1 MNSIQFT
8 LNQWEF
14 RSHTVHELSAPG
26 ATGTAVGQRRDGRLG
41 GRSWWWGSGRWQA
54 RASRSRLLTWMDV
67 LSCVR
72 VRLRVFSQ
80 GFGVAASLDT
90 TLVLSSIC
98 VEDEAPLTT
107 AQLAPF
113 WEVSCID

>member
-14 RSHTVHELSAPG
+14 HSHTVHELSAPG

-54 RASRSRLLTWMDV
+54 RASRSRQLTRMVV

-72 VRLRVFSQ
+72 VRARVFSQ
-80 GFGVAASLDT
+80 GLGFAASLNISLIVT
-90 TLVLSSIC
+90 YIC
-98 VEDEAPLTT
+98 VLEEGDCDSIGGSGHHEYP
-107 AQLAPF
+107 
-113 WEVSCID
+113 